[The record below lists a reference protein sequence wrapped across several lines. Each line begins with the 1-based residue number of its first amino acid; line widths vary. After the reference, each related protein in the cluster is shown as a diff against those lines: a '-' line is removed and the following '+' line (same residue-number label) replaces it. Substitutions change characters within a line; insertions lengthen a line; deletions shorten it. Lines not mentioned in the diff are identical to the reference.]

1 MDLIGEG
8 GSWENSFADQMLKL
22 NYAVKVD
29 ESFMNKQDNE
39 QRQSAQE
46 AKPNSHMARHR
57 QRE

>member
-1 MDLIGEG
+1 MDLIGERG
-8 GSWENSFADQMLKL
+8 NWDNPISSQMLAL
-22 NYAVKVD
+22 NYAVRVE

-46 AKPNSHMARHR
+46 VKPNSHMARYK